1 MLMHLWQYSFGQE
14 LYRTSNFWRL
24 CGENFLICPSSIH
37 WISWSVRWL
46 HCLYWSFWYVPS
58 VETPSILRFLR
69 RFNMEF
75 GTYVQVISFFDRKI
89 YTWCFLVLGITG
101 STYVAF
107 FIQASPVLGIYI
119 WLACW
124 FLSVFTLMPAEIP
137 ENNNLVYAS
146 FTAFMHA
153 FSCIFSSPRREQAVA
168 CT

>member
-1 MLMHLWQYSFGQE
+1 M
-14 LYRTSNFWRL
+14 
-24 CGENFLICPSSIH
+24 
-37 WISWSVRWL
+37 
-46 HCLYWSFWYVPS
+46 PS

-107 FIQASPVLGIYI
+107 FIQAGPVLAIYI